1 MPKRVSRWL
10 FTAFAIV
17 PAIAALCFPQTPT
30 RDKPKLKDFGS
41 SLKRLKWDPQRNAAV
56 ETRSKVREAGP
67 NDVDVVM
74 VETSMVVNDVLV
86 LDQRGQSVPGL
97 TKEDFVV
104 TEDGQR
110 QQLGTFSLGDNATV
124 PRSIVLIIDYSCSEL
139 PFLDASVAA
148 AKDLIERLAPLDRMA
163 IVTDDVE
170 LLVGFTN
177 DKRKLKQ
184 GLDEVKRRTV
194 FEPGR
199 FADMLSTRVP
209 HGKGFQY
216 SALMAVLKEAFDDED
231 VRPIIIFQTD
241 GEEAFLLKNP
251 IVTPSIPPG
260 LPSEWL
266 AESEGRLVAIQ
277 RFMKK
282 NPREFDLAA
291 VYHAAQQARS
301 TIYTVV
307 PGYRL
312 IGLSAEEQVA
322 QTKAHHQREISLLP
336 NASIRKREE
345 DKLRRMPFECVKYEA
360 EQRAKVQSALAI
372 LSSITG
378 GWIDFFGQPSEAAGI
393 YAHIL
398 SDMSRRY
405 LLGYYPANKAHDG
418 KRRKV
423 KIDVRGHPE
432 YTVIGRKSY
441 FAPGPEQ

>member
-1 MPKRVSRWL
+1 MTIRLSHWL

-17 PAIAALCFPQTPT
+17 LGIASLCFPQTPT
-30 RDKPKLKDFGS
+30 REKPKLKDFGS
-41 SLKRLKWDPQRNAAV
+41 SLKRLKWDPQRNATA
-56 ETRSKVREAGP
+56 ETRSKLHEAGP
-67 NDVDVVM
+67 NDIEVVK
-74 VETSMVVNDVLV
+74 VETSLVVNDVLV
-86 LDQRGQSVPGL
+86 LDQHGQSVPGL
-97 TKEDFVV
+97 TKNDFVV
-104 TEDGQR
+104 TENSKR
-110 QQLGTFSLGDNATV
+110 QELGTFSLGDNATV

-184 GLDEVKRRTV
+184 GLDEVKRRTI

-231 VRPIIIFQTD
+231 VRPIVIFQTD
-241 GEEAFLLKNP
+241 GEEAFILKNP

-266 AESEGRLVAIQ
+266 AESEKRLVAIQ
-277 RFMKK
+277 RFMRK
-282 NPREFDLAA
+282 NPREFDLAD

-312 IGLSAEEQVA
+312 IGLPPEEQIA
-322 QTKAHHQREISLLP
+322 QTKAHHQREISLLT

-345 DKLRRMPFECVKYEA
+345 DKLRRMPVECVKYEA
-360 EQRAKVQSALAI
+360 EQRVRVQSALAI
-372 LSSITG
+372 LSTITG
-378 GWIDFFGQPSEAAGI
+378 GWIDFFAQPSEGAGI

-398 SDMSRRY
+398 SDMNRRY
-405 LLGYYPANKAHDG
+405 LLGYYPANKEHDG

-423 KIDVRGHPE
+423 MIEVRGHPE
-432 YTVIGRKSY
+432 YTVMGRKSY
-441 FAPGPEQ
+441 LAPGREQ